1 MLSGDCLRGKICC
14 LSSTNGDP
22 AAVVREVLATPITAN
37 GGPPFTTRRYLFL
50 ARASRVIMSKITV
63 AAASAVTSAWS

>member
-1 MLSGDCLRGKICC
+1 VTQPQVTAGAQDRVVDGDL
-14 LSSTNGDP
+14 
-22 AAVVREVLATPITAN
+22 AAVWA